1 MDNILYICLL
11 LMIVII
17 AIISPSFI
25 SVRVLSDVLT
35 QSAPKMLLAVGML
48 VVIIAGGMDMTV
60 GRLAGLGAVVSGTLA
75 QQSTYYIKFWPSLP
89 EMPLIVPIVASII
102 VGIISGVITGLIISK
117 LKVPAFLAGL
127 GLQLIIYGGN
137 LLFMKKH
144 RTTHSL
150 LQDLKNPLQN
160 LVQVL

>member
-1 MDNILYICLL
+1 MKSKNMSKILMDNILYICLL

-127 GLQLIIYGGN
+127 GLQLII
-137 LLFMKKH
+137 MVE
-144 RTTHSL
+144 TCCS
-150 LQDLKNPLQN
+150 
-160 LVQVL
+160 

>member
-1 MDNILYICLL
+1 MKSKNMSKILMDNILYICLL

-60 GRLAGLGAVVSGTLA
+60 GRLAGLGAVVSEHLH
-75 QQSTYYIKFWPSLP
+75 SS
-89 EMPLIVPIVASII
+89 PLITLN
-102 VGIISGVITGLIISK
+102 SGRHCRK
-117 LKVPAFLAGL
+117 C
-127 GLQLIIYGGN
+127 
-137 LLFMKKH
+137 H
-144 RTTHSL
+144 
-150 LQDLKNPLQN
+150 
-160 LVQVL
+160 

>member
-1 MDNILYICLL
+1 MKSKNMSKILMDNILYICLL

-89 EMPLIVPIVASII
+89 EMPLIVPIVA
-102 VGIISGVITGLIISK
+102 
-117 LKVPAFLAGL
+117 
-127 GLQLIIYGGN
+127 
-137 LLFMKKH
+137 
-144 RTTHSL
+144 
-150 LQDLKNPLQN
+150 
-160 LVQVL
+160 